1 MGGGTRVLVIYA
13 QKLMRM
19 GHAVLFVSP
28 APEKPSPK
36 DKMKSWLIG
45 HVSRSGSE
53 ATSYLDGSGVNH
65 KVLDR
70 FRPVVESDLPDSD
83 VVIAT
88 WWETA
93 EWVSALSPEKGSKVY
108 FIQHHEVFPYLPV
121 ERCRATYRL
130 PLHKVVVAEWL
141 RRIMSSEYGDNHV
154 DLVPNSVDHSQFFAA
169 IRGKQSMPTA
179 GFLYSS
185 VPFKGVDLTL
195 DAIRRVRQRV
205 PNLRIVSFGSENEI
219 GTLKL
224 PPGTNFHRRP
234 PQDKI
239 RDVYCKCDVWV
250 TASRSEGFNLPAME
264 AMACR
269 TPVVSTRTGWPEE
282 AIKTGHNGVLVNV
295 ADTEALAQ
303 GIEWVLSLGDHD
315 WLNLSSNAYDTVASS
330 SWDASASLFEKAL
343 ISARRRHPIP
353 AKEASSK

>member
-19 GHAVLFVSP
+19 GHTVLFVSP

-36 DKMKSWLIG
+36 EKVKSWLMG
-45 HVSRSGSE
+45 KRSGSE
-53 ATSYLDGSGVNH
+53 ATSYLDGSGINH

-70 FRPVVESDLPDSD
+70 FRPVVDGDLPDSD

-121 ERCRATYRL
+121 ERSRATYRL
-130 PLHKVVVAEWL
+130 PLHKIVVAEWL
-141 RRIMSSEYGDNHV
+141 RLIMSSKYGDNQV
-154 DLVPNSVDHSQFFAA
+154 DLVPNSVDHSQFFADA
-169 IRGKQSMPTA
+169 RGKQSTPTV
-179 GFLYSS
+179 GFLYSTA
-185 VPFKGVDLTL
+185 PFKGVDLTL

-205 PNLRIVSFGSENEI
+205 PNLRTVSFGSESEQS
-219 GTLKL
+219 TLKL
-224 PPGTNFHRRP
+224 PPGANFHRRP
-234 PQDKI
+234 PQEKI
-239 RDVYCKCDVWV
+239 RDLYSQCDVWI

-282 AIKTGHNGVLVNV
+282 AIKTGHNGVLINV
-295 ADTEALAQ
+295 EDTEALTQ
-303 GIEWVLSLGDHD
+303 GIEWVLSRPDED
-315 WLNLSSNAYDTVASS
+315 WRKLSSNAYDTVKSS
-330 SWDASASLFEKAL
+330 SWDASASLLEMAL
-343 ISARRRHPIP
+343 KRARRRTRNCG
-353 AKEASSK
+353 